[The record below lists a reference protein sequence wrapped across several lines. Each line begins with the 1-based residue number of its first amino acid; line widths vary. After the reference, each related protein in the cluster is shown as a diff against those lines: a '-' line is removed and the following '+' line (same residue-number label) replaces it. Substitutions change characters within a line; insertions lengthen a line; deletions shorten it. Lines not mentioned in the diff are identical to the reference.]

1 MDNNLRYGVNFD
13 LDEGAKRAY
22 ENAAKFLR
30 QLELMF
36 KARPLAIDLKV
47 NSDAV
52 SKGIL
57 DDEGKLKHKAGSIDA
72 LNARIKQ
79 LSDAWNAMAESERIA
94 NKATGELTAEA
105 SKNRDEWARLNAML
119 KTTHQTLAQ
128 LQQASDAKDKSDQKA
143 KVEGFRAVARAAQ
156 DFAKTLSEVAAA
168 ERKYQQE
175 TAKEIDKAYKQR
187 QKQINEK
194 ISQLHR
200 EAEAENQMRA
210 AQTKSV
216 SVGYADLQKRIEAVK
231 VLRSQYEAL
240 LPSLNAMAQK
250 RVSIK
255 MEIDKRFEG
264 EIQRIQSEI
273 NKLGRKMSSVGGAG
287 GNIQPY
293 LSAINQLRGEI
304 DKINQHKIELFN
316 NNAIQGQFSRLRS
329 EVSKVYTDMQ
339 TAERRLASDN
349 SLNVALDKQSQKI
362 VELHQQI
369 AKLDAEFARLN
380 SSGKAYNT
388 DGSFTTQANAL
399 LQQRIALTRQLETAS
414 ISAADAQ
421 RQREEQLSAAERKRL
436 NELRE
441 AQVAA
446 ERQAKAE
453 TDARQKRIAA
463 LNAENQANQKAYNDK
478 KRQGL
483 EIQRALKAEENS
495 ISAITAKLQIQ
506 QQRLQNA
513 KFGSSQF
520 NKIAEEVRRL
530 SAELDKAR
538 AKISSLTKSG
548 ESSTKL
554 ERAAKGWNGV
564 NGAMQKQETYLSRLI
579 KRLAVYYSVSSV
591 FNFISKIRE
600 VTAEFEL
607 QRISLGAIIQDQ
619 TRANALFAE
628 IKSFALQSP
637 VSVLDLTKYTKQ
649 LAAYKIGIDDLF
661 DTTKRLTDVS
671 VGLGVSMDRVVLA
684 YGQIRAASYL
694 RASEVRQLTEMG
706 VPIIEELAKKLSA
719 ANGELVKASDV
730 MDMISKRQIPFDMV
744 KEVFEDM
751 TNKGGIFYDMQIK
764 QGNTLYGLWA
774 KLGDAASMM
783 YDEIGRT
790 GWVNDL
796 MKGLIK
802 TITNL
807 MRNWESVAGSIRNVA
822 IAFGAFKLAAMSARA
837 SALLFTVAGKEQMIK
852 ATQRVT
858 ALRREAEAM
867 EKSGLMARLYQK
879 QQIGIAVAQLRATQ
893 ATNLFTKSLYK
904 LKAAFLSNP
913 LGWAVLAITALI
925 EIFSKAADAVD
936 KLQAK
941 FAEIETTYADKNT
954 FDRSN
959 FKKLADEAVN
969 SVNGSKKQKDAL
981 DELNRTYGNIVD
993 SQNLQ
998 IVKLRELNGEYASLT
1013 QMVEA
1018 YNEKQ
1023 KHSEKEA
1030 AIKEAYGQRLKTQSE
1045 ELLNQINDF
1054 EERGELT
1061 VRGVEAI
1068 REYITDLINAGKWNI
1083 DWSKIKDFKL
1093 DEEGNI
1099 SNIVLS
1105 DGDVKEAERYKEVL
1119 NGILTL
1125 MTQYGYQSKE
1135 YFWFAGGSGTKGAL
1149 TRFMEI
1155 IDAAGEYNATIKAQN
1170 ESLADN
1176 DTKYKNAVNSL
1187 NAYAAA
1193 IDRIQEAIANG
1204 DWSYPEM
1211 INANAKAGMLGTG
1224 DPTFDVS
1231 NVIYDPSKVEGEY
1244 AKYVEQINAQLQVM
1258 YNNLAAMAAREGI
1271 NLPKEY
1277 FTAAASWAESHKTEF
1292 SMINWD
1298 EVERIFAEGSPK
1310 LIAAG
1315 NSMKE
1320 LQETIASTDP
1330 AVRQI
1335 QQHLIVT
1342 AENTGIVGK
1351 AFGRLKQYLWD
1362 GNNNLK
1368 EHVKALDEAI
1378 AGYEAD
1384 IKRWSRAVQVGGW
1397 LAQQMYAQKIAD
1409 TEALVKALK
1418 EQAKFE
1424 RTYLPADDKK
1434 KKGSKS
1440 DTTLQEL
1447 REIYDKRI
1455 EIYKKYESLVKKEG
1469 KTAATKHIE
1478 QMYGGTLKRL
1488 NDMGKRFGLSFKMSD
1503 ILDIKELEKGSQ
1515 KIIKIIDTL
1524 KQKGAK
1530 KAALELQLKLD
1541 NLNLELLAKQ
1551 VKEQLKRIADR
1562 ISRSKEMQEFYDKI
1576 FDLTGS
1582 SARAEDIAKSIFG
1595 GTGSDL
1601 QALMADEIRQ
1611 IVGSV
1616 EAVKLPK
1623 GIINADNIVNFK
1635 SLREFADKNKAELGE
1650 MYDKLIK
1657 IADDG
1662 QKRLANTY
1670 QGYLKDLKVAETY
1683 ADKRV
1688 KLARETAAKIAE
1700 IEKLAAAGDIPK
1712 KEAEMLTSGYK
1723 RREQTEQAKLEWE
1736 AFKDMPYYVAMF
1748 EDLDHA
1754 STEMLKRMR
1763 SGLMQLKSQWG
1774 KSLNPTELKELQ
1786 KRLNEIS
1793 KQLAKSNPFKA
1804 LGDAIKQY
1812 RNMKKYG
1819 DTLGSKSRDEAEE
1832 KLKNAETLL
1841 GAAKVSLDF
1850 AMEKGTTA
1858 QQETA
1863 QRAYDAAKK
1872 SRDEAQEAVLSWKR
1886 LSDWLSLAS
1895 EAAGEFIKDMGMVAH
1910 GIADITGALGG
1921 SEEDVQFW
1929 NDIADGLDQVG
1940 GAVDDIIKS
1949 VASGNVL
1956 GIVKSAV
1963 SAIPKLIVGFS
1974 SIFNAGRIRR
1984 ANKEIKRQK
1993 NLLEQLQY
2001 TYDRLNNAADKLFG
2015 RDYISNYNTQ
2025 MANLKAQ
2032 QNAYLKQAEAEN
2044 SKGKKKD
2051 KDAYEGYLKSAQE
2064 TADKIRELQDDM
2076 VSRMMGSDRASA
2088 AKEFAQSWLEAKASF
2103 ANTSDAIKSK
2113 YKDMIKSMII
2123 EGAAA
2128 KLIDSILA
2136 PMWKQVQSLLENNP
2150 NDTMKAV
2157 DYLANN
2163 LDAFTNQANSAMET
2177 LWRALEARG
2186 YDLKELIGDT
2196 DSKSTGI
2203 AKSVASA
2210 TSEEINALTA
2220 AINTAFYY
2228 FSPIPLIAENVA
2240 AIRAQI
2246 VGATSA
2252 TQTITGGGTVDADT
2266 LVQQHLACLPN
2277 IEANTAMTVQKMQEA
2292 INALNRVISPK
2303 GTTSTHGVN
2312 VYLRN

>member
-1 MDNNLRYGVNFD
+1 MDNNLRYGINFD

-22 ENAAKFLR
+22 EDAAKFLR
-30 QLELMF
+30 QMELMF
-36 KARPLAIDLKV
+36 KGRPLAIKFDV
-47 NSDAV
+47 DSEAV
-52 SKGIL
+52 TKGFFK
-57 DDEGKLKHKAGSIDA
+57 DGELKHKIGSIDA
-72 LNARIKQ
+72 INARLKEIR
-79 LSDAWNAMAESERIA
+79 ARWNEMAESERIA
-94 NKATGELTAEA
+94 NRATGELTAEA
-105 SKNRDEWARLNAML
+105 DKLNREYAQLVATLRTYN
-119 KTTHQTLAQ
+119 QTLDQ
-128 LQQASDAKDKSDQKA
+128 RQQTADAKQRNEARELERQRKAYERQIEAERREQERQRKAAQKA
-143 KVEGFRAVARAAQ
+143 A
-156 DFAKTLSEVAAA
+156 
-168 ERKYQQE
+168 
-175 TAKEIDKAYKQR
+175 
-187 QKQINEK
+187 
-194 ISQLHR
+194 
-200 EAEAENQMRA
+200 EAEA
-210 AQTKSV
+210 
-216 SVGYADLQKRIEAVK
+216 
-231 VLRSQYEAL
+231 
-240 LPSLNAMAQK
+240 
-250 RVSIK
+250 
-255 MEIDKRFEG
+255 
-264 EIQRIQSEI
+264 
-273 NKLGRKMSSVGGAG
+273 
-287 GNIQPY
+287 
-293 LSAINQLRGEI
+293 
-304 DKINQHKIELFN
+304 
-316 NNAIQGQFSRLRS
+316 
-329 EVSKVYTDMQ
+329 
-339 TAERRLASDN
+339 
-349 SLNVALDKQSQKI
+349 
-362 VELHQQI
+362 
-369 AKLDAEFARLN
+369 
-380 SSGKAYNT
+380 
-388 DGSFTTQANAL
+388 
-399 LQQRIALTRQLETAS
+399 
-414 ISAADAQ
+414 
-421 RQREEQLSAAERKRL
+421 RE
-436 NELRE
+436 
-441 AQVAA
+441 
-446 ERQAKAE
+446 
-453 TDARQKRIAA
+453 
-463 LNAENQANQKAYNDK
+463 
-478 KRQGL
+478 
-483 EIQRALKAEENS
+483 
-495 ISAITAKLQIQ
+495 
-506 QQRLQNA
+506 
-513 KFGSSQF
+513 
-520 NKIAEEVRRL
+520 
-530 SAELDKAR
+530 
-538 AKISSLTKSG
+538 
-548 ESSTKL
+548 L
-554 ERAAKGWNGV
+554 ERAAKGWNNV
-564 NGAMQKQETYLSRLI
+564 NGAMRKQETYLSRLI
-579 KRLAVYYSVSSV
+579 KRMAVYYSVSSV

-628 IKSFALQSP
+628 IKTFALQSP

-684 YGQIRAASYL
+684 YGQIRATGYL
-694 RASEVRQLTEMG
+694 RASETRQLTEMG
-706 VPIIEELAKKLSA
+706 IPIVEELAKKLSA
-719 ANGELVKASDV
+719 ANGELVRASDV
-730 MDMISKRQIPFDMV
+730 MDMISKRQISFEMV

-751 TNKGGIFYDMQIK
+751 TSKGGMFYDMQIK

-774 KLGDAASMM
+774 KLGDAASVM
-783 YDEIGRT
+783 YDEMGRT

-796 MKGLIK
+796 MKWLIK

-807 MRNWESVAGSIRNVA
+807 MRNWEGVASSIRNVA
-822 IAFGAFKLAAMSARA
+822 IAFGLFKVAAMSARA
-837 SALLFTVAGKEQMIK
+837 SALLFTVAGKEQLIK
-852 ATQRVT
+852 ATQSVT
-858 ALRREAEAM
+858 ALQREAEAM
-867 EKSGLMARLYQK
+867 GSAGRMARLYQK
-879 QQIGIAVAQLRATQ
+879 QQMGIAVAQLRATQ

-904 LKAAFLSNP
+904 LKAVFLSNP

-936 KLQAK
+936 KLDGKLADIDK
-941 FAEIETTYADKNT
+941 TYNDKNVY
-954 FDRSN
+954 DVAN
-959 FKKLADEAVN
+959 FKKLADEAVH
-969 SVNGSKKQKDAL
+969 SADGSKKQKDAL
-981 DELNRTYGNIVD
+981 DELNRTYGDIVD

-998 IVKLRELNGEYASLT
+998 IEQLRAMNGEYASLVR
-1013 QMVEA
+1013 MIEA

-1030 AIKEAYGQRLKTQSE
+1030 AIKEAYGQRIKDAREAIATSIKEAIEKYGWGDEMTGLFTNILLDSAGKLDTAEVKKKIDEVIRPFFTAKFTNEHASDE
-1045 ELLNQINDF
+1045 ENARNIEPRITEALTKVT
-1054 EERGELT
+1054 EKYGELDAAM
-1061 VRGVEAI
+1061 RAQ
-1068 REYITDLINAGKWNI
+1068 NASLAKN
-1083 DWSKIKDFKL
+1083 
-1093 DEEGNI
+1093 DEEYNK
-1099 SNIVLS
+1099 SVN
-1105 DGDVKEAERYKEVL
+1105 KL
-1119 NGILTL
+1119 N
-1125 MTQYGYQSKE
+1125 E
-1135 YFWFAGGSGTKGAL
+1135 
-1149 TRFMEI
+1149 
-1155 IDAAGEYNATIKAQN
+1155 
-1170 ESLADN
+1170 
-1176 DTKYKNAVNSL
+1176 
-1187 NAYAAA
+1187 YAAA

-1204 DWSYPEM
+1204 DWSQPEM
-1211 INANAKAGMLGTG
+1211 IRANAKAGMLGTG
-1224 DPTFDVS
+1224 DSTFDVS
-1231 NVIYDPSKVEGEY
+1231 SVVYDPSKVEGEY

-1292 SMINWD
+1292 SLINWD
-1298 EVERIFAEGSPK
+1298 EVKRIFAEGSPM

-1378 AGYEAD
+1378 AGYEAN

-1478 QMYGGTLKRL
+1478 QMYEGTRKRL
-1488 NDMGKRFGLSFKMSD
+1488 NGLGERFGLSFKMSD
-1503 ILDIKELEKGSQ
+1503 ILDLNNLQKGSE

-1530 KAALELQLKLD
+1530 KAALELQLKWD
-1541 NLNLELLAKQ
+1541 NLNIELVAKQ
-1551 VKEQLKRIADR
+1551 VEEQLKRIADR
-1562 ISRSKEMQEFYDKI
+1562 VSRSKEMQEFYDKI

-1582 SARAEDIAKSIFG
+1582 ASRAEDIAKSIFG

-1611 IVGSV
+1611 IVGTV

-1623 GIINADNIVNFK
+1623 GIINADNLVDFK
-1635 SLREFADKNKAELGE
+1635 ALRKFAEANKEELGE

-1657 IADDG
+1657 IANDG

-1688 KLARETAAKIAE
+1688 KLARETAEKIAKIN
-1700 IEKLAAAGDIPK
+1700 KDAAMGRIS
-1712 KEAEMLTSGYK
+1712 EAEASTLTAGFQ

-1736 AFKDMPYYVAMF
+1736 AFKDMPYYVALF

-1841 GAAKVSLDF
+1841 GAARVSLDF

-1858 QQETA
+1858 QQESA
-1863 QRAYDAAKK
+1863 KRAYDAAEK

-1895 EAAGEFIKDMGMVAH
+1895 EAAGEFIKDMGALAH
-1910 GIADITGALGG
+1910 GIADVTGALGG

-1993 NLLEQLQY
+1993 TLLEQLQY
-2001 TYDRLNNAADKLFG
+2001 TYDRLNSAADKLFG

-2032 QNAYLKQAEAEN
+2032 QAAYLKQAQAEN

-2157 DYLANN
+2157 DYVAKN
-2163 LDAFTNQANSAMET
+2163 LDAFTNQANTAMET
-2177 LWRALEARG
+2177 LWRALESRG
-2186 YDLKELIGDT
+2186 YDLKELIGET
-2196 DSKSTGI
+2196 DSTSTGI

-2246 VGATSA
+2246 VGTTSA
-2252 TQTITGGGTVDADT
+2252 TQTITGGTVDADT

>member
-1 MDNNLRYGVNFD
+1 MDNNLRYGINFD
-13 LDEGAKRAY
+13 LDEGAKHAY
-22 ENAAKFLR
+22 EDAAKFLR

-36 KARPLAIDLKV
+36 KGRPLAIKFDV
-47 NSDAV
+47 DSEAV
-52 SKGIL
+52 TKGFFR
-57 DDEGKLKHKAGSIDA
+57 DGELKHKVGSIDA
-72 LNARIKQ
+72 INARLKE
-79 LSDAWNAMAESERIA
+79 LRARWNEMAESERIA
-94 NKATGELTAEA
+94 NRATGELTAEA
-105 SKNRDEWARLNAML
+105 NKLNREYAQLVAVSR
-119 KTTHQTLAQ
+119 TYGQTLDQ
-128 LQQASDAKDKSDQKA
+128 RQQTADTKQRNEARELERQRKAAQKA
-143 KVEGFRAVARAAQ
+143 A
-156 DFAKTLSEVAAA
+156 
-168 ERKYQQE
+168 
-175 TAKEIDKAYKQR
+175 
-187 QKQINEK
+187 
-194 ISQLHR
+194 
-200 EAEAENQMRA
+200 EAEAR
-210 AQTKSV
+210 
-216 SVGYADLQKRIEAVK
+216 D
-231 VLRSQYEAL
+231 
-240 LPSLNAMAQK
+240 
-250 RVSIK
+250 
-255 MEIDKRFEG
+255 
-264 EIQRIQSEI
+264 
-273 NKLGRKMSSVGGAG
+273 
-287 GNIQPY
+287 
-293 LSAINQLRGEI
+293 
-304 DKINQHKIELFN
+304 
-316 NNAIQGQFSRLRS
+316 
-329 EVSKVYTDMQ
+329 
-339 TAERRLASDN
+339 
-349 SLNVALDKQSQKI
+349 
-362 VELHQQI
+362 
-369 AKLDAEFARLN
+369 
-380 SSGKAYNT
+380 
-388 DGSFTTQANAL
+388 
-399 LQQRIALTRQLETAS
+399 
-414 ISAADAQ
+414 
-421 RQREEQLSAAERKRL
+421 
-436 NELRE
+436 
-441 AQVAA
+441 
-446 ERQAKAE
+446 
-453 TDARQKRIAA
+453 
-463 LNAENQANQKAYNDK
+463 
-478 KRQGL
+478 
-483 EIQRALKAEENS
+483 
-495 ISAITAKLQIQ
+495 
-506 QQRLQNA
+506 
-513 KFGSSQF
+513 
-520 NKIAEEVRRL
+520 
-530 SAELDKAR
+530 
-538 AKISSLTKSG
+538 
-548 ESSTKL
+548 L

-564 NGAMQKQETYLSRLI
+564 NGAMQKQEAYLSRLI

-591 FNFISKIRE
+591 VNFISKIRE
-600 VTAEFEL
+600 ATAEFEL

-628 IKSFALQSP
+628 IKSFALKSP

-671 VGLGVSMDRVVLA
+671 VGLGVSMDRIVLL
-684 YGQIRAASYL
+684 YGQVRATGYL
-694 RASEVRQLTEMG
+694 RASEVRQATEAG
-706 VPIIEELAKKLSA
+706 IPLVEELAKKLSA

-730 MDMISKRQIPFDMV
+730 MDMISKRQISFDMV

-802 TITNL
+802 TVTDL
-807 MRNWESVAGSIRNVA
+807 MRNWESVAGTIRNVA
-822 IAFGAFKLAAMSARA
+822 IAFGVFKLAAMSARA
-837 SALLFTVAGKEQMIK
+837 SALVFTAAGKEQLIK

-858 ALRREAEAM
+858 ALRREAESMGKA
-867 EKSGLMARLYQK
+867 GLMARDYSKRQL
-879 QQIGIAVAQLRATQ
+879 GIATAQLRAAQ
-893 ATNLFTKSLYK
+893 ATNIFAKSLYK

-913 LGWAVLAITALI
+913 LGWTVLAITALI

-969 SVNGSKKQKDAL
+969 AVNGSKKQKGAL
-981 DELNRTYGNIVD
+981 DELNRTYGDIVD

-998 IVKLRELNGEYASLT
+998 IEKLRELNGEYASLT

-1030 AIKEAYGQRLKTQSE
+1030 AIKEAFGQRLKTQSE

-1068 REYITDLINAGKWNI
+1068 REYITDLINAGKWDI
-1083 DWSKIKDFKL
+1083 DLSKIKDIKV
-1093 DEEGNI
+1093 DEKGNI

-1119 NGILTL
+1119 DGILTL
-1125 MTQYGYQSKE
+1125 MTQYGYRSKE
-1135 YFWFAGGSGTKGAL
+1135 NFWFAGGSGFKGAL

-1155 IDAAGEYNATIKAQN
+1155 IDAAREYNATIKAQN
-1170 ESLADN
+1170 ESLAEN
-1176 DTKYKNAVNSL
+1176 DTKYKNAVDSL

-1211 INANAKAGMLGTG
+1211 ISANAKAGLLGADNTV
-1224 DPTFDVS
+1224 FSVS

-1277 FTAAASWAESHKTEF
+1277 FTAAASWADTHKTEF
-1292 SMINWD
+1292 SLINW
-1298 EVERIFAEGSPK
+1298 EEAERVFAEGSPK

-1315 NSMKE
+1315 NSMKK

-1351 AFGRLKQYLWD
+1351 AFGGLKQYLWD

-1368 EHVKALDEAI
+1368 EHIKALDEAI

-1424 RTYLPADDKK
+1424 RTYLPDDTK
-1434 KKGSKS
+1434 KKGHKS

-1455 EIYKKYESLVKKEG
+1455 EIYKKYEALAKKEG

-1478 QMYGGTLKRL
+1478 QMYEGTRKRL
-1488 NDMGKRFGLSFKMSD
+1488 NDLGERFGLSFKMSD
-1503 ILDIKELEKGSQ
+1503 IPDIEELEKGSR
-1515 KIIKIIDTL
+1515 KIIKLIDAL

-1530 KAALELQLKLD
+1530 KAALELQLKWD

-1551 VKEQLKRIADR
+1551 VEEQLKEVADR

-1582 SARAEDIAKSIFG
+1582 RARAEDIAKSIFG

-1611 IVGSV
+1611 IVGSI
-1616 EAVKLPK
+1616 EAVKLPE
-1623 GIINADNIVNFK
+1623 GIINADNLVNFK
-1635 SLREFADKNKAELGE
+1635 ELRAFAEKNKKELGE

-1657 IADDG
+1657 IANDG

-1670 QGYLKDLKVAETY
+1670 QGYLKDLKTAETY

-1688 KLARETAAKIAE
+1688 KLARETAAKIAK
-1700 IEKLAAAGDIPK
+1700 INQDAAMGLISKAEASTLTAG
-1712 KEAEMLTSGYK
+1712 YR

-1736 AFKDMPYYVAMF
+1736 AFKDMPYYVALF

-1832 KLKNAETLL
+1832 KLKNAETLS

-1858 QQETA
+1858 QQESA
-1863 QRAYDAAKK
+1863 KRAYDAAKK
-1872 SRDEAQEAVLSWKR
+1872 SRDEAQEAVLSWMR

-1895 EAAGEFIKDMGMVAH
+1895 NAASEFIKDMGEVAH
-1910 GIADITGALGG
+1910 GIADVTGASGG

-1974 SIFNAGRIRR
+1974 SIFNAGKIRR
-1984 ANKEIKRQK
+1984 ANKEINRQK
-1993 NLLEQLQY
+1993 SLLEQLQY
-2001 TYDRLNNAADKLFG
+2001 AYDRLNNAADKLFG
-2015 RDYISNYNTQ
+2015 RDYISNYNSQ

-2032 QNAYLKQAEAEN
+2032 QAAYLKQAEAEA

-2051 KDAYEGYLKSAQE
+2051 KEAYAGYLNSARE

-2076 VSRMMGSDRASA
+2076 TSRMLGTDRSSA
-2088 AKEFAQSWLEAKASF
+2088 AKEFAQSWLEAKSTFAS
-2103 ANTSDAIKSK
+2103 TSDAIKSK
-2113 YKDMIKSMII
+2113 YKEMIKSMVI

-2128 KLIDSILA
+2128 KLTDSILA
-2136 PMWKQVQSLLENNP
+2136 PMWEQVQSLLESNP

-2196 DSKSTGI
+2196 DNKSTGI

-2240 AIRAQI
+2240 AIRAQ
-2246 VGATSA
+2246 VAGTTNAA
-2252 TQTITGGGTVDADT
+2252 QTISSGGTADADS

>member
-1 MDNNLRYGVNFD
+1 MDNNLRFGINFD
-13 LDEGAKRAY
+13 LDEGAKRA
-22 ENAAKFLR
+22 EADAKKFLDR
-30 QLELMF
+30 MKLMID
-36 KARPLAIDLKV
+36 ARPLAITI
-47 NSDAV
+47 DA
-52 SKGIL
+52 KGSAAMT
-57 DDEGKLKHKAGSIDA
+57 GGMKAAAGSIDA
-72 LNARIKQ
+72 INQRIRQ
-79 LSDAWNAMAESERIA
+79 LEKEWNSLSEVERIQ
-94 NKATGELTAEA
+94 NKSTGELTDRAKALKE
-105 SKNRDEWARLNAML
+105 EYARLQAIL
-119 KTTHQTLAQ
+119 RTYAQTLRQ
-128 LQQASDAKDKSDQKA
+128 VQQTADSKQKN
-143 KVEGFRAVARAAQ
+143 E
-156 DFAKTLSEVAAA
+156 
-168 ERKYQQE
+168 
-175 TAKEIDKAYKQR
+175 AKE
-187 QKQINEK
+187 
-194 ISQLHR
+194 
-200 EAEAENQMRA
+200 
-210 AQTKSV
+210 
-216 SVGYADLQKRIEAVK
+216 
-231 VLRSQYEAL
+231 
-240 LPSLNAMAQK
+240 
-250 RVSIK
+250 
-255 MEIDKRFEG
+255 
-264 EIQRIQSEI
+264 
-273 NKLGRKMSSVGGAG
+273 
-287 GNIQPY
+287 
-293 LSAINQLRGEI
+293 
-304 DKINQHKIELFN
+304 
-316 NNAIQGQFSRLRS
+316 
-329 EVSKVYTDMQ
+329 
-339 TAERRLASDN
+339 
-349 SLNVALDKQSQKI
+349 
-362 VELHQQI
+362 
-369 AKLDAEFARLN
+369 
-380 SSGKAYNT
+380 
-388 DGSFTTQANAL
+388 
-399 LQQRIALTRQLETAS
+399 
-414 ISAADAQ
+414 
-421 RQREEQLSAAERKRL
+421 
-436 NELRE
+436 
-441 AQVAA
+441 
-446 ERQAKAE
+446 
-453 TDARQKRIAA
+453 
-463 LNAENQANQKAYNDK
+463 
-478 KRQGL
+478 
-483 EIQRALKAEENS
+483 
-495 ISAITAKLQIQ
+495 
-506 QQRLQNA
+506 
-513 KFGSSQF
+513 
-520 NKIAEEVRRL
+520 
-530 SAELDKAR
+530 
-538 AKISSLTKSG
+538 
-548 ESSTKL
+548 L
-554 ERAAKGWNGV
+554 ERAAKGWQNV
-564 NGAMQKQETYLSRLI
+564 NGAMRKQETYLSRLI

-628 IKSFALQSP
+628 IKTFALQSP

-730 MDMISKRQIPFDMV
+730 MDMISKRQISFDMV

-751 TNKGGIFYDMQIK
+751 TNKGGMFYDMQIK

-822 IAFGAFKLAAMSARA
+822 MAFGVFKLAAMSARA
-837 SALLFTVAGKEQMIK
+837 SALLFTVAGKEQLMN

-858 ALRREAEAM
+858 ALQREAESM
-867 EKSGLMARLYQK
+867 EKAGRMARLYNK
-879 QQIGIAVAQLRATQ
+879 QQMGIAVAQLRATQ

-959 FKKLADEAVN
+959 FKKLADEAVHA
-969 SVNGSKKQKDAL
+969 VDGSKKQKDAL
-981 DELNRTYGNIVD
+981 DDLNRTYGNIVD

-998 IVKLRELNGEYASLT
+998 IEKLRELNGEYASLT

-1068 REYITDLINAGKWNI
+1068 REYITDLINAGKWDI
-1083 DWSKIKDFKL
+1083 DWSKIKDFKF
-1093 DEEGNI
+1093 DKEGNI

-1119 NGILTL
+1119 NDILTL

-1135 YFWFAGGSGTKGAL
+1135 YFWLAGGSGTKGAL

-1155 IDAAGEYNATIKAQN
+1155 IDAAGEYNTTIKAQN

-1176 DTKYKNAVNSL
+1176 DTKYKNAIDSL

-1204 DWSYPEM
+1204 DWSYSEM

-1224 DPTFDVS
+1224 DSTFDVS

-1277 FTAAASWAESHKTEF
+1277 FTAAASWADAHKTEF
-1292 SMINWD
+1292 SLINWE
-1298 EVERIFAEGSPK
+1298 EVERAFAEGSPK

-1315 NSMKE
+1315 NSMKK

-1409 TEALVKALK
+1409 TQELVKALK

-1503 ILDIKELEKGSQ
+1503 ILDIKELKKGSQ

-1530 KAALELQLKLD
+1530 KAALELQLKWD

-1551 VKEQLKRIADR
+1551 VEEQLKEVADR
-1562 ISRSKEMQEFYDKI
+1562 VSRSKEMQEFYDKI
-1576 FDLTGS
+1576 FDMTGS

-1611 IVGSV
+1611 IVGSI
-1616 EAVKLPK
+1616 EAVKLPE
-1623 GIINADNIVNFK
+1623 GIINVDNIVNFK
-1635 SLREFADKNKAELGE
+1635 ALREFADKNKAELGE

-1670 QGYLKDLKVAETY
+1670 QGYLKDLKVAETF
-1683 ADKRV
+1683 AEKRV
-1688 KLARETAAKIAE
+1688 NLARDTANKIAE
-1700 IEKLAAAGDIPK
+1700 IDKKVKAGNMSDSEASRL
-1712 KEAEMLTSGYK
+1712 KEGYK
-1723 RREQTEQAKLEWE
+1723 RREQRETAQIEWE
-1736 AFKDMPYYVAMF
+1736 AFKSMPYYVAMF
-1748 EDLDHA
+1748 DDLDNA
-1754 STEMLKRMR
+1754 SSDMLKRMR

-1786 KRLNEIS
+1786 SRLKELD
-1793 KQLAKSNPFKA
+1793 KQLAKKNSFKA
-1804 LGDAIKQY
+1804 LADAIKQY
-1812 RNMKKYG
+1812 RDMRKNG
-1819 DTLGSKSRDEAEE
+1819 DALGSKNKKEADEKVVIAE
-1832 KLKNAETLL
+1832 KAQAE
-1841 GAAKVSLDF
+1841 
-1850 AMEKGTTA
+1850 
-1858 QQETA
+1858 
-1863 QRAYDAAKK
+1863 AYKRLESAKK
-1872 SRDEAQEAVLSWKR
+1872 SGSEAAIKSATEQAEAADEGVEKAQNAALSWKKVGD
-1886 LSDWLSLAS
+1886 LLKMAGEQAS
-1895 EAAGEFIKDMGMVAH
+1895 EFIKDMGEVAH
-1910 GIADITGALGG
+1910 GIADVTGALGG

-1993 NLLEQLQY
+1993 TLLEQLQY

-2032 QNAYLKQAEAEN
+2032 QAAYLKQAQAEN

-2051 KDAYEGYLKSAQE
+2051 KDAYEGFLKSAQE

-2136 PMWKQVQSLLENNP
+2136 PMWKQAQSLLENNP

-2157 DYLANN
+2157 DYVAKN
-2163 LDAFTNQANSAMET
+2163 LDAFSNQANTAMET
-2177 LWRALEARG
+2177 LWKALESRG
-2186 YDLKELIGDT
+2186 YDLKTLIGET
-2196 DSKSTGI
+2196 DSTSTGI

-2246 VGATSA
+2246 VGTTSA

-2292 INALNRVISPK
+2292 VNALNRVISPK

>member
-1 MDNNLRYGVNFD
+1 MDNNLRYGINFE
-13 LDEGAKRAY
+13 LDEGAKHAY
-22 ENAAKFLR
+22 EDAAKFLR

-36 KARPLAIDLKV
+36 KGRPLAIKFDID
-47 NSDAV
+47 SDAV
-52 SKGIL
+52 TKGFFK
-57 DDEGKLKHKAGSIDA
+57 DGELKHKMGSIDA
-72 LNARIKQ
+72 INARLKEIR
-79 LSDAWNAMAESERIA
+79 ARWNEMAESERIA
-94 NKATGELTAEA
+94 NRATGELTAEA
-105 SKNRDEWARLNAML
+105 NKLNREYAQL
-119 KTTHQTLAQ
+119 TTSLRTYNQTLDQ
-128 LQQASDAKDKSDQKA
+128 RQQAADTKQRNEARELERQRKAAQKA
-143 KVEGFRAVARAAQ
+143 
-156 DFAKTLSEVAAA
+156 
-168 ERKYQQE
+168 
-175 TAKEIDKAYKQR
+175 
-187 QKQINEK
+187 
-194 ISQLHR
+194 
-200 EAEAENQMRA
+200 AEAQ
-210 AQTKSV
+210 
-216 SVGYADLQKRIEAVK
+216 
-231 VLRSQYEAL
+231 
-240 LPSLNAMAQK
+240 
-250 RVSIK
+250 
-255 MEIDKRFEG
+255 
-264 EIQRIQSEI
+264 
-273 NKLGRKMSSVGGAG
+273 
-287 GNIQPY
+287 
-293 LSAINQLRGEI
+293 
-304 DKINQHKIELFN
+304 
-316 NNAIQGQFSRLRS
+316 
-329 EVSKVYTDMQ
+329 
-339 TAERRLASDN
+339 
-349 SLNVALDKQSQKI
+349 
-362 VELHQQI
+362 
-369 AKLDAEFARLN
+369 AR
-380 SSGKAYNT
+380 
-388 DGSFTTQANAL
+388 
-399 LQQRIALTRQLETAS
+399 E
-414 ISAADAQ
+414 
-421 RQREEQLSAAERKRL
+421 
-436 NELRE
+436 
-441 AQVAA
+441 
-446 ERQAKAE
+446 
-453 TDARQKRIAA
+453 
-463 LNAENQANQKAYNDK
+463 
-478 KRQGL
+478 
-483 EIQRALKAEENS
+483 
-495 ISAITAKLQIQ
+495 
-506 QQRLQNA
+506 
-513 KFGSSQF
+513 
-520 NKIAEEVRRL
+520 
-530 SAELDKAR
+530 
-538 AKISSLTKSG
+538 
-548 ESSTKL
+548 L

-564 NGAMQKQETYLSRLI
+564 NGAMHKQETYLSRLI
-579 KRLAVYYSVSSV
+579 KRMAVYYSVSSV

-671 VGLGVSMDRVVLA
+671 VGLGVSMDRIVLL
-684 YGQIRAASYL
+684 YGQVRATGYL
-694 RASEVRQLTEMG
+694 RASEVRQATEAG
-706 VPIIEELAKKLSA
+706 IPLVEELAKKLSA

-802 TITNL
+802 TVTNL

-822 IAFGAFKLAAMSARA
+822 IAFGIFKLAAMSARA
-837 SALLFTVAGKEQMIK
+837 SALLFTVAGKEQLIK
-852 ATQRVT
+852 TTQRVT
-858 ALRREAEAM
+858 ALQREAEAM
-867 EKSGLMARLYQK
+867 EKSGRMARLYQK

-959 FKKLADEAVN
+959 FKRLADEAVT
-969 SVNGSKKQKDAL
+969 SVDGSKKQKDAL

-998 IVKLRELNGEYASLT
+998 IEKLRELNGEYASLT

-1083 DWSKIKDFKL
+1083 DWSKIKDFKF
-1093 DEEGNI
+1093 DKEGNI

-1105 DGDVKEAERYKEVL
+1105 DGDVKEAERYKKVL
-1119 NGILTL
+1119 NDILTL
-1125 MTQYGYQSKE
+1125 MTQYGYKSKE
-1135 YFWFAGGSGTKGAL
+1135 YFWLAGGSETKGAL

-1176 DTKYKNAVNSL
+1176 DTKYKNAIDSL

-1224 DPTFDVS
+1224 DSTFDVS

-1292 SMINWD
+1292 SLINWE
-1298 EVERIFAEGSPK
+1298 EVERAFAEGSPK

-1409 TEALVKALK
+1409 TQELVKVLK
-1418 EQAKFE
+1418 DQAKFE

-1455 EIYKKYESLVKKEG
+1455 EIYKKYEALVKKEG

-1478 QMYGGTLKRL
+1478 QLYGGTLKRL
-1488 NDMGKRFGLSFKMSD
+1488 NDLGKRFGLSFKMSD

-1541 NLNLELLAKQ
+1541 NLKLELLAKQ
-1551 VKEQLKRIADR
+1551 VEEQLKEVADR
-1562 ISRSKEMQEFYDKI
+1562 VSRSKEMQEFYDKI
-1576 FDLTGS
+1576 FDMTGS
-1582 SARAEDIAKSIFG
+1582 RARAEDIAKSIFG

-1611 IVGSV
+1611 IVGKV
-1616 EAVKLPK
+1616 EAVKLPE
-1623 GIINADNIVNFK
+1623 GIINADDMVDFK
-1635 SLREFADKNKAELGE
+1635 ALRKFAEANKKELGE

-1688 KLARETAAKIAE
+1688 KLARETAEKIAD
-1700 IEKLAAAGDIPK
+1700 INRKAAMGEMSET
-1712 KEAEMLTSGYK
+1712 EAATLTAGYK
-1723 RREQTEQAKLEWE
+1723 RREQEERAKLEWD
-1736 AFKDMPYYVAMF
+1736 AFKQMPYYVATF
-1748 EDLDHA
+1748 DDLDNA
-1754 STEMLKRMR
+1754 SSEMIRNMLA
-1763 SGLMQLKSQWG
+1763 GLQRLKSQWG
-1774 KSLNPTELKELQ
+1774 SSLNPTELKELQ
-1786 KRLNEIS
+1786 GRIKALSQQLS
-1793 KQLAKSNPFKA
+1793 KNNPFKVLA
-1804 LGDAIKQY
+1804 ESI
-1812 RNMKKYG
+1812 KKYRDMRKRG
-1819 DTLGSKSRDEAEE
+1819 DSLGSKSRREADE
-1832 KLKNAETLL
+1832 
-1841 GAAKVSLDF
+1841 KVKD
-1850 AMEKGTTA
+1850 AEKGL
-1858 QQETA
+1858 
-1863 QRAYDAAKK
+1863 
-1872 SRDEAQEAVLSWKR
+1872 AVANKALDLVQKLGIES
-1886 LSDWLSLAS
+1886 ATN
-1895 EAAGEFIKDMGMVAH
+1895 AAGKAVDKAKENVETTQKAALEWKSVKDWIKNSGDAVTQFTDDLGKAAR
-1910 GIADITGALGG
+1910 GIADMTSALGG
-1921 SEEDVQFW
+1921 SEEDVQYW
-1929 NDIADGLDQVG
+1929 NDMADGIEQVSS
-1940 GAVDDIIKS
+1940 AVGDIVS
-1949 VASGNVL
+1949 AATSGNVA
-1956 GIVKSAV
+1956 GIIEGAL

-2001 TYDRLNNAADKLFG
+2001 AYDRLNNAADKLFG
-2015 RDYISNYNTQ
+2015 RDYISNYNSQ

-2032 QNAYLKQAEAEN
+2032 QAAYLKQAEAEA

-2051 KDAYEGYLKSAQE
+2051 KETYEGFLNSARE

-2076 VSRMMGSDRASA
+2076 TSRMLGTDRSSA
-2088 AKEFAQSWLEAKASF
+2088 AKEFAQSWLEAKSTFAS
-2103 ANTSDAIKSK
+2103 TSDAIKSK
-2113 YKDMIKSMII
+2113 YKEMIKSMVI

-2163 LDAFTNQANSAMET
+2163 LDAFTNQANNAMET
-2177 LWRALEARG
+2177 LWRALETRG

>member
-1 MDNNLRYGVNFD
+1 MDNNLKFGINFD
-13 LDEGAKRAY
+13 LDEGAKRA
-22 ENAAKFLR
+22 EADAKKFLDR
-30 QLELMF
+30 MKLMID
-36 KARPLAIDLKV
+36 ARPLAITI
-47 NSDAV
+47 DA
-52 SKGIL
+52 KGSAAMT
-57 DDEGKLKHKAGSIDA
+57 GGMKAAAGSIDA
-72 LNARIKQ
+72 INQRIRQ
-79 LSDAWNAMAESERIA
+79 LEKEWNGLSEAERIQ
-94 NKATGELTAEA
+94 NKSTGELTDRAKALKE
-105 SKNRDEWARLNAML
+105 EYARLQAIL
-119 KTTHQTLAQ
+119 RTYAQTLRQ
-128 LQQASDAKDKSDQKA
+128 VQQAADTKQKN
-143 KVEGFRAVARAAQ
+143 E
-156 DFAKTLSEVAAA
+156 
-168 ERKYQQE
+168 
-175 TAKEIDKAYKQR
+175 AKE
-187 QKQINEK
+187 
-194 ISQLHR
+194 
-200 EAEAENQMRA
+200 
-210 AQTKSV
+210 
-216 SVGYADLQKRIEAVK
+216 
-231 VLRSQYEAL
+231 
-240 LPSLNAMAQK
+240 
-250 RVSIK
+250 
-255 MEIDKRFEG
+255 
-264 EIQRIQSEI
+264 
-273 NKLGRKMSSVGGAG
+273 
-287 GNIQPY
+287 
-293 LSAINQLRGEI
+293 
-304 DKINQHKIELFN
+304 
-316 NNAIQGQFSRLRS
+316 
-329 EVSKVYTDMQ
+329 
-339 TAERRLASDN
+339 
-349 SLNVALDKQSQKI
+349 
-362 VELHQQI
+362 
-369 AKLDAEFARLN
+369 
-380 SSGKAYNT
+380 
-388 DGSFTTQANAL
+388 
-399 LQQRIALTRQLETAS
+399 
-414 ISAADAQ
+414 
-421 RQREEQLSAAERKRL
+421 
-436 NELRE
+436 
-441 AQVAA
+441 
-446 ERQAKAE
+446 
-453 TDARQKRIAA
+453 
-463 LNAENQANQKAYNDK
+463 
-478 KRQGL
+478 
-483 EIQRALKAEENS
+483 
-495 ISAITAKLQIQ
+495 
-506 QQRLQNA
+506 
-513 KFGSSQF
+513 
-520 NKIAEEVRRL
+520 
-530 SAELDKAR
+530 
-538 AKISSLTKSG
+538 
-548 ESSTKL
+548 L

-564 NGAMQKQETYLSRLI
+564 NGAMRKQETYLSRLI

-730 MDMISKRQIPFDMV
+730 MDMISKRQISFDMV

-802 TITNL
+802 TVTNL

-822 IAFGAFKLAAMSARA
+822 IAFGIFKLAAMSARA
-837 SALLFTVAGKEQMIK
+837 SALLFTVAGKEQLIR

-858 ALRREAEAM
+858 ALQREAEAM
-867 EKSGLMARLYQK
+867 GSAGRMARLYQR
-879 QQIGIAVAQLRATQ
+879 QQIWIAVAQLRATQ
-893 ATNLFTKSLYK
+893 ATNLFAKSLYK
-904 LKAAFLSNP
+904 LKAVFLSNP
-913 LGWAVLAITALI
+913 LGWVVLAITALI

-969 SVNGSKKQKDAL
+969 SVDGSKKQKDAL

-998 IVKLRELNGEYASLT
+998 IEKLRELNGEYASLT

-1083 DWSKIKDFKL
+1083 DWSKIKDFKF
-1093 DEEGNI
+1093 DKEGNI

-1119 NGILTL
+1119 NNILTL
-1125 MTQYGYQSKE
+1125 MTQYGYKSKE
-1135 YFWFAGGSGTKGAL
+1135 YFWLAGGSGTKGAL

-1176 DTKYKNAVNSL
+1176 DTKYKKAVDSL

-1211 INANAKAGMLGTG
+1211 INANAEAGLLGADNTV
-1224 DPTFDVS
+1224 FSVS

-1277 FTAAASWAESHKTEF
+1277 FTAAGAWADAHKTEF
-1292 SMINWD
+1292 SLINWE
-1298 EVERIFAEGSPK
+1298 EVERAFAEGSPK

-1315 NSMKE
+1315 NSMKK

-1368 EHVKALDEAI
+1368 EHVKALNEAI

-1409 TEALVKALK
+1409 TQELVKALK

-1455 EIYKKYESLVKKEG
+1455 EIYKKYEALVKKEG

-1478 QMYGGTLKRL
+1478 QMYEGTLKRL
-1488 NDMGKRFGLSFKMSD
+1488 NDLGKRFGLSFKMSD
-1503 ILDIKELEKGSQ
+1503 ILDIKELEKDSQ
-1515 KIIKIIDTL
+1515 KIIKIIENL
-1524 KQKGAK
+1524 KKKGSK

-1541 NLNLELLAKQ
+1541 NLKLELLAMQIEK
-1551 VKEQLKRIADR
+1551 QLKEVADR

-1582 SARAEDIAKSIFG
+1582 KARAEDIAKSIFG

-1611 IVGSV
+1611 IVGTV
-1616 EAVKLPK
+1616 EAVKLPE
-1623 GIINADNIVNFK
+1623 GIINADNLVNFK
-1635 SLREFADKNKAELGE
+1635 ELRKFAEANKKELGE

-1670 QGYLKDLKVAETY
+1670 QGYLKDLKVAETF
-1683 ADKRV
+1683 AEKRV
-1688 KLARETAAKIAE
+1688 NLARDTANKIAE
-1700 IEKLAAAGDIPK
+1700 IDKLTKAGNMSK
-1712 KEAEMLTSGYK
+1712 SEASRLKEGYK
-1723 RREQTEQAKLEWE
+1723 RREQRETAQLEWE

-1748 EDLDHA
+1748 DDLDNA
-1754 STEMLKRMR
+1754 STDMLKRMR
-1763 SGLMQLKSQWG
+1763 GSLIELKSLWG
-1774 KSLNPTELKELQ
+1774 SSLNPTELKELQ
-1786 KRLNEIS
+1786 SRLKELD
-1793 KQLAKSNPFKA
+1793 KQLAKKNPFKA
-1804 LGDAIKQY
+1804 LADAIKQY
-1812 RNMKKYG
+1812 RDIRKNG
-1819 DTLGSKSRDEAEE
+1819 DALGSKNKKEADEKVTIAE
-1832 KLKNAETLL
+1832 KAQAE
-1841 GAAKVSLDF
+1841 
-1850 AMEKGTTA
+1850 
-1858 QQETA
+1858 
-1863 QRAYDAAKK
+1863 AYKRLESAKK
-1872 SRDEAQEAVLSWKR
+1872 SGSEDAIESARKQAEAADEGVKKAQNAALSWKKVGD
-1886 LSDWLSLAS
+1886 LLKMAGEL
-1895 EAAGEFIKDMGMVAH
+1895 AGEFIKDMGEVAH

-2001 TYDRLNNAADKLFG
+2001 AYDRLNNAADKLFG
-2015 RDYISNYNTQ
+2015 RDYISNYNSQ

-2032 QNAYLKQAEAEN
+2032 QAAYLKQAEAEA

-2051 KDAYEGYLKSAQE
+2051 KDTYEGFLNSARE

-2076 VSRMMGSDRASA
+2076 TSRMLGTDRSSA
-2088 AKEFAQSWLEAKASF
+2088 AKEFAQSWLEAKSTFAS
-2103 ANTSDAIKSK
+2103 TTDAIKSK
-2113 YKDMIKSMII
+2113 YKEMIKSMVI

>member
-1 MDNNLRYGVNFD
+1 MENNLKFGINFD
-13 LDEGAKRAY
+13 LDEGAKRA
-22 ENAAKFLR
+22 EADAKKFLDR
-30 QLELMF
+30 MKLMID
-36 KARPLAIDLKV
+36 ARPLAITI
-47 NSDAV
+47 DA
-52 SKGIL
+52 KGSAAMT
-57 DDEGKLKHKAGSIDA
+57 GGMKAAAGSIDA
-72 LNARIKQ
+72 IN
-79 LSDAWNAMAESERIA
+79 ERIRQLEKEWNGLGEA
-94 NKATGELTAEA
+94 ERIQNKSTGELTDRAKALKE
-105 SKNRDEWARLNAML
+105 EYARLQAIL
-119 KTTHQTLAQ
+119 RTYAQTLRQ
-128 LQQASDAKDKSDQKA
+128 VQQAADTKQKNEEKD
-143 KVEGFRAVARAAQ
+143 
-156 DFAKTLSEVAAA
+156 
-168 ERKYQQE
+168 
-175 TAKEIDKAYKQR
+175 
-187 QKQINEK
+187 
-194 ISQLHR
+194 
-200 EAEAENQMRA
+200 
-210 AQTKSV
+210 
-216 SVGYADLQKRIEAVK
+216 
-231 VLRSQYEAL
+231 
-240 LPSLNAMAQK
+240 
-250 RVSIK
+250 
-255 MEIDKRFEG
+255 
-264 EIQRIQSEI
+264 
-273 NKLGRKMSSVGGAG
+273 
-287 GNIQPY
+287 
-293 LSAINQLRGEI
+293 
-304 DKINQHKIELFN
+304 
-316 NNAIQGQFSRLRS
+316 
-329 EVSKVYTDMQ
+329 
-339 TAERRLASDN
+339 
-349 SLNVALDKQSQKI
+349 
-362 VELHQQI
+362 
-369 AKLDAEFARLN
+369 
-380 SSGKAYNT
+380 
-388 DGSFTTQANAL
+388 
-399 LQQRIALTRQLETAS
+399 
-414 ISAADAQ
+414 
-421 RQREEQLSAAERKRL
+421 
-436 NELRE
+436 
-441 AQVAA
+441 
-446 ERQAKAE
+446 
-453 TDARQKRIAA
+453 
-463 LNAENQANQKAYNDK
+463 
-478 KRQGL
+478 
-483 EIQRALKAEENS
+483 
-495 ISAITAKLQIQ
+495 
-506 QQRLQNA
+506 
-513 KFGSSQF
+513 
-520 NKIAEEVRRL
+520 
-530 SAELDKAR
+530 
-538 AKISSLTKSG
+538 
-548 ESSTKL
+548 L

-628 IKSFALQSP
+628 IKSFALKSP

-671 VGLGVSMDRVVLA
+671 VGLGVSMDRIVLL
-684 YGQIRAASYL
+684 YGQVRATGYL
-694 RASEVRQLTEMG
+694 RASEVRQATEAG
-706 VPIIEELAKKLSA
+706 IPLVEELAKKLSA

-730 MDMISKRQIPFDMV
+730 MDMISKRQISFDMV

-802 TITNL
+802 TVTDL
-807 MRNWESVAGSIRNVA
+807 MRNWESVAGAIRNVA
-822 IAFGAFKLAAMSARA
+822 IAFGVFKLAAMSARA
-837 SALLFTVAGKEQMIK
+837 SALVFTVAGKEQLIK

-858 ALRREAEAM
+858 ALQREAESM
-867 EKSGLMARLYQK
+867 EKAGLMARYYNK
-879 QQIGIAVAQLRATQ
+879 QQLGIAKAQLRAAQ
-893 ATNLFTKSLYK
+893 ATNIFAKSLYK

-969 SVNGSKKQKDAL
+969 SVDGSKKQKDAL
-981 DELNRTYGNIVD
+981 DELNRTYGDIVD

-998 IVKLRELNGEYASLT
+998 IEKLRELNGEYASLT

-1030 AIKEAYGQRLKTQSE
+1030 AIKEAFGQRLKTQSE

-1054 EERGELT
+1054 EERGKLT

-1068 REYITDLINAGKWNI
+1068 REYITDLINAGKWDI
-1083 DWSKIKDFKL
+1083 DLSKIKDIKF
-1093 DEEGNI
+1093 DEKGDI

-1125 MTQYGYQSKE
+1125 MTQYGYESKAF
-1135 YFWFAGGSGTKGAL
+1135 FWLAGGSGTKGAL

-1155 IDAAGEYNATIKAQN
+1155 IDAASEYNATIKAQN
-1170 ESLADN
+1170 ESLAEN
-1176 DTKYKNAVNSL
+1176 DTKYKKAVDSL

-1211 INANAKAGMLGTG
+1211 INANAKVGLLGAGGTV
-1224 DPTFDVS
+1224 FDVS
-1231 NVIYDPSKVEGEY
+1231 NVVYDPTKVQGEY

-1298 EVERIFAEGSPK
+1298 EVKRIFAEGSPK

-1335 QQHLIVT
+1335 QQHLIIT

-1409 TEALVKALK
+1409 TQALVKALK

-1424 RTYLPADDKK
+1424 RTYLPADTNTNR
-1434 KKGSKS
+1434 GRKS

-1455 EIYKKYESLVKKEG
+1455 EIYKKYEALVKKEG

-1478 QMYGGTLKRL
+1478 QLYGGTLKRL
-1488 NDMGKRFGLSFKMSD
+1488 NDLGRRFGLSFKMSD
-1503 ILDIKELEKGSQ
+1503 ILDVKELEKDSQ
-1515 KIIKIIDTL
+1515 KIIKIIDNL

-1530 KAALELQLKLD
+1530 KAALELQLKWD
-1541 NLNLELLAKQ
+1541 NLKLELLAKQ
-1551 VKEQLKRIADR
+1551 VEEQLKEVADR

-1582 SARAEDIAKSIFG
+1582 RERAEDIAKSIFG

-1611 IVGSV
+1611 IVGTV

-1635 SLREFADKNKAELGE
+1635 ELRKFAEANKKELGE
-1650 MYDKLIK
+1650 MYNKLIK

-1670 QGYLKDLKVAETY
+1670 QGYLKDLKVAETF
-1683 ADKRV
+1683 AEKRV
-1688 KLARETAAKIAE
+1688 NLARDTANKIAE
-1700 IEKLAAAGDIPK
+1700 IDKWVKAGDMSK
-1712 KEAEMLTSGYK
+1712 SEASRLKEGYK
-1723 RREQTEQAKLEWE
+1723 RREQRETAQIEWE

-1748 EDLDHA
+1748 DDLDNA
-1754 STEMLKRMR
+1754 STDMLKRMR
-1763 SGLMQLKSQWG
+1763 GSLIELKSLWG
-1774 KSLNPTELKELQ
+1774 SSLSPTELKELQ
-1786 KRLNEIS
+1786 SRLKELD
-1793 KQLAKSNPFKA
+1793 KQLTKKNPFKA
-1804 LGDAIKQY
+1804 LADAIKQY
-1812 RNMKKYG
+1812 RDMRKNG
-1819 DTLGSKSRDEAEE
+1819 DALGSKNKKEADEKVAIAENE
-1832 KLKNAETLL
+1832 QAMAYNRLEFAKEHGSEAAIESARKQAEAADEGVKKAQNA
-1841 GAAKVSLDF
+1841 A
-1850 AMEKGTTA
+1850 
-1858 QQETA
+1858 
-1863 QRAYDAAKK
+1863 
-1872 SRDEAQEAVLSWKR
+1872 LSWKNVGDI
-1886 LSDWLSLAS
+1886 LKMAG
-1895 EAAGEFIKDMGMVAH
+1895 EQAGEFIKDMGEVAH
-1910 GIADITGALGG
+1910 GIADVTGALGG

-1929 NDIADGLDQVG
+1929 NDIADGLDQIG

-1949 VASGNVL
+1949 AASGNVL
-1956 GIVKSAV
+1956 DIVESAV
-1963 SAIPKLIVGFS
+1963 SAIPKLVVGFS
-1974 SIFNAGRIRR
+1974 SIFNAGKIRR
-1984 ANKEIKRQK
+1984 ANKEINRQK

-2001 TYDRLNNAADKLFG
+2001 AYDRLNNAADKLFG
-2015 RDYISNYNTQ
+2015 RDYISNYNSQ

-2032 QNAYLKQAEAEN
+2032 QAAYLKQAEAEA

-2051 KDAYEGYLKSAQE
+2051 KEAYEGYLNSARE

-2076 VSRMMGSDRASA
+2076 TSRMLGTDRSSA
-2088 AKEFAQSWLEAKASF
+2088 AKEFAQSWLEAKSTFAS
-2103 ANTSDAIKSK
+2103 TSDAIKSK
-2113 YKDMIKSMII
+2113 YKEMIKSMVI

-2196 DSKSTGI
+2196 DNKSTGI

-2240 AIRAQI
+2240 AIRAQ
-2246 VGATSA
+2246 VAGTTSA
-2252 TQTITGGGTVDADT
+2252 TQAISGGGTVDTDS

>member
-1 MDNNLRYGVNFD
+1 MENNLKFGINFD
-13 LDEGAKRAY
+13 LDEGAKRA
-22 ENAAKFLR
+22 EADAKKFLDR
-30 QLELMF
+30 MKLMID
-36 KARPLAIDLKV
+36 ARPLAITI
-47 NSDAV
+47 DA
-52 SKGIL
+52 KGSAAMT
-57 DDEGKLKHKAGSIDA
+57 GGMKAAAGSIDA
-72 LNARIKQ
+72 INQRIRQ
-79 LSDAWNAMAESERIA
+79 LEKEWNGLGEAERIQ
-94 NKATGELTAEA
+94 NKSTGELTDRAKALKE
-105 SKNRDEWARLNAML
+105 EYARLQAIL
-119 KTTHQTLAQ
+119 RTYAQTLRQ
-128 LQQASDAKDKSDQKA
+128 VQQAADTKQKNEEKD
-143 KVEGFRAVARAAQ
+143 
-156 DFAKTLSEVAAA
+156 
-168 ERKYQQE
+168 
-175 TAKEIDKAYKQR
+175 
-187 QKQINEK
+187 
-194 ISQLHR
+194 
-200 EAEAENQMRA
+200 
-210 AQTKSV
+210 
-216 SVGYADLQKRIEAVK
+216 
-231 VLRSQYEAL
+231 
-240 LPSLNAMAQK
+240 
-250 RVSIK
+250 
-255 MEIDKRFEG
+255 
-264 EIQRIQSEI
+264 
-273 NKLGRKMSSVGGAG
+273 
-287 GNIQPY
+287 
-293 LSAINQLRGEI
+293 
-304 DKINQHKIELFN
+304 
-316 NNAIQGQFSRLRS
+316 
-329 EVSKVYTDMQ
+329 
-339 TAERRLASDN
+339 
-349 SLNVALDKQSQKI
+349 
-362 VELHQQI
+362 
-369 AKLDAEFARLN
+369 
-380 SSGKAYNT
+380 
-388 DGSFTTQANAL
+388 
-399 LQQRIALTRQLETAS
+399 
-414 ISAADAQ
+414 
-421 RQREEQLSAAERKRL
+421 
-436 NELRE
+436 
-441 AQVAA
+441 
-446 ERQAKAE
+446 
-453 TDARQKRIAA
+453 
-463 LNAENQANQKAYNDK
+463 
-478 KRQGL
+478 
-483 EIQRALKAEENS
+483 
-495 ISAITAKLQIQ
+495 
-506 QQRLQNA
+506 
-513 KFGSSQF
+513 
-520 NKIAEEVRRL
+520 
-530 SAELDKAR
+530 
-538 AKISSLTKSG
+538 
-548 ESSTKL
+548 L

-619 TRANALFAE
+619 TKANALFAE
-628 IKSFALQSP
+628 IKSFALKSP

-671 VGLGVSMDRVVLA
+671 VGLGVSMDRIVLL
-684 YGQIRAASYL
+684 YGQVRATGYL
-694 RASEVRQLTEMG
+694 RASEVRQATEAG
-706 VPIIEELAKKLSA
+706 IPLVEELAKKLSA

-730 MDMISKRQIPFDMV
+730 MDMISKRQISFDMV

-764 QGNTLYGLWA
+764 QGNTLYRLWA

-796 MKGLIK
+796 MKGFIK
-802 TITNL
+802 TVTDL
-807 MRNWESVAGSIRNVA
+807 MRNWESVAGAIRNVA
-822 IAFGAFKLAAMSARA
+822 IAFGVFKLAAMSARA
-837 SALLFTVAGKEQMIK
+837 SALFFTVAGKEQLIK

-858 ALRREAEAM
+858 ALQREAESM
-867 EKSGLMARLYQK
+867 EKAGRMARYYNK
-879 QQIGIAVAQLRATQ
+879 QQLGIATAQLRAAQ
-893 ATNLFTKSLYK
+893 ATNIFAKSLYK

-913 LGWAVLAITALI
+913 LGWTVLAITALI

-954 FDRSN
+954 FDRGN
-959 FKKLADEAVN
+959 FKKLVDEAVN
-969 SVNGSKKQKDAL
+969 SVDGSKKQKDAL
-981 DELNRTYGNIVD
+981 DELNRTYGDIVD

-998 IVKLRELNGEYASLT
+998 IEKLRELNGEYASLT

-1030 AIKEAYGQRLKTQSE
+1030 AIKEAFGQRLKTQSE

-1054 EERGELT
+1054 EERGKLT

-1068 REYITDLINAGKWNI
+1068 REYITDLINAGKWDI
-1083 DWSKIKDFKL
+1083 DFSKIKDIKF
-1093 DEEGNI
+1093 DEKGDI

-1125 MTQYGYQSKE
+1125 MTQYGYKSKE
-1135 YFWFAGGSGTKGAL
+1135 FFWLAGGSGTKGAL

-1155 IDAAGEYNATIKAQN
+1155 IDAANEYNATIKAQN
-1170 ESLADN
+1170 ESLANN
-1176 DTKYKNAVNSL
+1176 DTKYKEAVDSL

-1211 INANAKAGMLGTG
+1211 INANAKVGLLGAGGTA
-1224 DPTFDVS
+1224 FDVS
-1231 NVIYDPSKVEGEY
+1231 NVVYDPTKVQGEY
-1244 AKYVEQINAQLQVM
+1244 AKYVEQTNAQLQVM

-1298 EVERIFAEGSPK
+1298 EVKRVFAEGSPK

-1368 EHVKALDEAI
+1368 EHVKALYEAI

-1409 TEALVKALK
+1409 TQALVKALK

-1424 RTYLPADDKK
+1424 RTYLPADTNTNR
-1434 KKGSKS
+1434 GRKS

-1447 REIYDKRI
+1447 QEIYDKRI
-1455 EIYKKYESLVKKEG
+1455 EIYKKYEALVKKEG

-1478 QMYGGTLKRL
+1478 QLYSGTLKRL
-1488 NDMGKRFGLSFKMSD
+1488 NDLGKRFGLSFKMSD
-1503 ILDIKELEKGSQ
+1503 IEKDSQ
-1515 KIIKIIDTL
+1515 KIIKIIDNL

-1530 KAALELQLKLD
+1530 KAALELQLKWD
-1541 NLNLELLAKQ
+1541 NLKLELLAKQ
-1551 VKEQLKRIADR
+1551 VEEQLKEVADR

-1582 SARAEDIAKSIFG
+1582 RARAEDIARSIFG

-1611 IVGSV
+1611 IIDSV
-1616 EAVKLPK
+1616 KAVKLPE
-1623 GIINADNIVNFK
+1623 GIISADNLVNFK

-1650 MYDKLIK
+1650 MYNKLIK

-1700 IEKLAAAGDIPK
+1700 IEKLAAAGNIPK
-1712 KEAEMLTSGYK
+1712 KEAEILTSGYK

-1748 EDLDHA
+1748 EDLDNA

-1793 KQLAKSNPFKA
+1793 KQLAKNNPFKA

-1819 DTLGSKSRDEAEE
+1819 DALGSKSRDEAEE

-1863 QRAYDAAKK
+1863 KRTYDAAKK
-1872 SRDEAQEAVLSWKR
+1872 SRDGAQEAVLSWKR
-1886 LSDWLSLAS
+1886 LRDWLSLSS
-1895 EAAGEFIKDMGMVAH
+1895 EAAGEFIKGMGA
-1910 GIADITGALGG
+1910 IASATAEMTGALGG
-1921 SEEDVQFW
+1921 SEEDVKFW
-1929 NDIADGLDQVG
+1929 NDIADGLDQIG
-1940 GAVDDIIKS
+1940 GAVDNIIKS

-1956 GIVKSAV
+1956 GIVKSAI
-1963 SAIPKLIVGFS
+1963 SAIPKLVVGFS
-1974 SIFNAGRIRR
+1974 SIFNAGKIRR
-1984 ANKEIKRQK
+1984 ANKEINRQK

-2001 TYDRLNNAADKLFG
+2001 AYDRLNNAADKLFG
-2015 RDYISNYNTQ
+2015 RDYISNYNSQ

-2032 QNAYLKQAEAEN
+2032 QAAYLKQAEAEA

-2051 KDAYEGYLKSAQE
+2051 KEAYEGYLNSARE

-2076 VSRMMGSDRASA
+2076 TSRMLGTDRSSA
-2088 AKEFAQSWLEAKASF
+2088 AKEFAQSWLEAKSTFAS
-2103 ANTSDAIKSK
+2103 TSDAIKSK
-2113 YKDMIKSMII
+2113 YKEMIKSMVI

-2196 DSKSTGI
+2196 DNKSTGI

-2240 AIRAQI
+2240 AIRAQ
-2246 VGATSA
+2246 VAGTTSA
-2252 TQTITGGGTVDADT
+2252 TQTISSGGTVDADS

>member
-1 MDNNLRYGVNFD
+1 MDNNLKFGINFD
-13 LDEGAKRAY
+13 LDEGAKRA
-22 ENAAKFLR
+22 EADAKKFLDR
-30 QLELMF
+30 MKLMID
-36 KARPLAIDLKV
+36 ARPLAITI
-47 NSDAV
+47 DA
-52 SKGIL
+52 KGSAAMT
-57 DDEGKLKHKAGSIDA
+57 GGMKAAAGSIDA
-72 LNARIKQ
+72 INQRIREIEKRWNG
-79 LSDAWNAMAESERIA
+79 LSEAQRIQ
-94 NKATGELTAEA
+94 NKSTGELTTEA
-105 SKNRDEWARLNAML
+105 KALKEEYARLQAIL
-119 KTTHQTLAQ
+119 RTYAQTLRQ
-128 LQQASDAKDKSDQKA
+128 VQQTADNKQKN
-143 KVEGFRAVARAAQ
+143 E
-156 DFAKTLSEVAAA
+156 
-168 ERKYQQE
+168 
-175 TAKEIDKAYKQR
+175 AKE
-187 QKQINEK
+187 
-194 ISQLHR
+194 
-200 EAEAENQMRA
+200 
-210 AQTKSV
+210 
-216 SVGYADLQKRIEAVK
+216 
-231 VLRSQYEAL
+231 
-240 LPSLNAMAQK
+240 
-250 RVSIK
+250 
-255 MEIDKRFEG
+255 
-264 EIQRIQSEI
+264 
-273 NKLGRKMSSVGGAG
+273 
-287 GNIQPY
+287 
-293 LSAINQLRGEI
+293 
-304 DKINQHKIELFN
+304 
-316 NNAIQGQFSRLRS
+316 
-329 EVSKVYTDMQ
+329 
-339 TAERRLASDN
+339 
-349 SLNVALDKQSQKI
+349 
-362 VELHQQI
+362 
-369 AKLDAEFARLN
+369 
-380 SSGKAYNT
+380 
-388 DGSFTTQANAL
+388 
-399 LQQRIALTRQLETAS
+399 
-414 ISAADAQ
+414 
-421 RQREEQLSAAERKRL
+421 
-436 NELRE
+436 
-441 AQVAA
+441 
-446 ERQAKAE
+446 
-453 TDARQKRIAA
+453 
-463 LNAENQANQKAYNDK
+463 
-478 KRQGL
+478 
-483 EIQRALKAEENS
+483 
-495 ISAITAKLQIQ
+495 
-506 QQRLQNA
+506 
-513 KFGSSQF
+513 
-520 NKIAEEVRRL
+520 
-530 SAELDKAR
+530 
-538 AKISSLTKSG
+538 
-548 ESSTKL
+548 L

-564 NGAMQKQETYLSRLI
+564 NGAMHKQETYLSRLI

-671 VGLGVSMDRVVLA
+671 VGLGVSMDRIVLL
-684 YGQIRAASYL
+684 YGQVRATGYL
-694 RASEVRQLTEMG
+694 RASEVRQATEAG
-706 VPIIEELAKKLSA
+706 IPLVEELAKKLSA

-730 MDMISKRQIPFDMV
+730 MDMISKRQISFDMV

-751 TNKGGIFYDMQIK
+751 TNKGGIFYNMQIK

-802 TITNL
+802 TVTNL

-822 IAFGAFKLAAMSARA
+822 IAFGVFKLAAMSARA
-837 SALLFTVAGKEQMIK
+837 SALLFTVAGKEQLIR

-858 ALRREAEAM
+858 ALQREAESM
-867 EKSGLMARLYQK
+867 EKAGRMARFYNK
-879 QQIGIAVAQLRATQ
+879 QQMGIAVAQLRATQ
-893 ATNLFTKSLYK
+893 ATNFFTKSLYK

-959 FKKLADEAVN
+959 FKKLADEAVHA
-969 SVNGSKKQKDAL
+969 VDGSKKQKDAL

-998 IVKLRELNGEYASLT
+998 IEKLRELNGEYASLT

-1083 DWSKIKDFKL
+1083 DWAKIKDFKF
-1093 DEEGNI
+1093 DKEGNI

-1119 NGILTL
+1119 NDILTL
-1125 MTQYGYQSKE
+1125 MTQYGYKSKE
-1135 YFWFAGGSGTKGAL
+1135 YFWLAGGSGTKGAL

-1155 IDAAGEYNATIKAQN
+1155 IDAAGEYNATIEAQN

-1176 DTKYKNAVNSL
+1176 DTKYKKAVDSL

-1211 INANAKAGMLGTG
+1211 INANAEAGLLGADNTV
-1224 DPTFDVS
+1224 FSVS

-1277 FTAAASWAESHKTEF
+1277 FTAAASWADAHKTEF
-1292 SMINWD
+1292 SLINWG
-1298 EVERIFAEGSPK
+1298 EVERAFAEGSPK

-1368 EHVKALDEAI
+1368 EHVKALDEAV

-1397 LAQQMYAQKIAD
+1397 LAQQMYAQRIAD
-1409 TEALVKALK
+1409 TQELVKALK

-1424 RTYLPADDKK
+1424 RTYLPADNKN
-1434 KKGSKS
+1434 KGCKS

-1455 EIYKKYESLVKKEG
+1455 EIYKKYEALVKKEG

-1478 QMYGGTLKRL
+1478 QMYEGTLKRL
-1488 NDMGKRFGLSFKMSD
+1488 NDLGKRFGLSFKMSD

-1530 KAALELQLKLD
+1530 KAALELQLELD
-1541 NLNLELLAKQ
+1541 NLILELLAKQ
-1551 VKEQLKRIADR
+1551 VEEQLKEVADR
-1562 ISRSKEMQEFYDKI
+1562 VSRSKEMQEFYDKI

-1582 SARAEDIAKSIFG
+1582 RARAEDIAKSIFG

-1616 EAVKLPK
+1616 KAVKLPK

-1635 SLREFADKNKAELGE
+1635 KLRKFAEENKKELGE
-1650 MYDKLIK
+1650 MYDKLKK

-1670 QGYLKDLKVAETY
+1670 QGYLKDLKTAETY

-1688 KLARETAAKIAE
+1688 ELARETAEKIAKINKDAAMGLISKAE
-1700 IEKLAAAGDIPK
+1700 ASI
-1712 KEAEMLTSGYK
+1712 LTSGYK
-1723 RREQTEQAKLEWE
+1723 RREQTEQAKLEWG

-1841 GAAKVSLDF
+1841 GEAKDSLDF
-1850 AMEKGTTA
+1850 AIEKDTTA
-1858 QQETA
+1858 QQEA
-1863 QRAYDAAKK
+1863 AKRAYDAAKK

-1910 GIADITGALGG
+1910 GIADATGALGG

-1956 GIVKSAV
+1956 GIIKSAV

-2015 RDYISNYNTQ
+2015 RDYISNYNSQ

-2032 QNAYLKQAEAEN
+2032 QAAYLKQAEAEA

-2051 KDAYEGYLKSAQE
+2051 KDTYEGFLNSARE

-2076 VSRMMGSDRASA
+2076 TSRMLGTDRSSA
-2088 AKEFAQSWLEAKASF
+2088 AKEFAQSWLEAKSTFAS
-2103 ANTSDAIKSK
+2103 TTDAIKSK
-2113 YKDMIKSMII
+2113 YKEMIKSMVI

-2157 DYLANN
+2157 NYLANN

-2203 AKSVASA
+2203 VKSVASA

-2240 AIRAQI
+2240 AIRAQ
-2246 VGATSA
+2246 VAGTTSA
-2252 TQTITGGGTVDADT
+2252 TQTLSGGGTVDADS

>member
-1 MDNNLRYGVNFD
+1 MDNNLRYGINFD
-13 LDEGAKRAY
+13 LDEGAKHAY
-22 ENAAKFLR
+22 EDAAKFLR

-36 KARPLAIDLKV
+36 KGRPLAIKFDV
-47 NSDAV
+47 DSEAV
-52 SKGIL
+52 TKGFFR
-57 DDEGKLKHKAGSIDA
+57 DGELKHKVGSIDA
-72 LNARIKQ
+72 INARLKE
-79 LSDAWNAMAESERIA
+79 LRARWNEMAESERIA
-94 NKATGELTAEA
+94 NRATGELTAEA
-105 SKNRDEWARLNAML
+105 NKLNREYAQLVAVSR
-119 KTTHQTLAQ
+119 TYGQTLDQ
-128 LQQASDAKDKSDQKA
+128 RQQ
-143 KVEGFRAVARAAQ
+143 
-156 DFAKTLSEVAAA
+156 
-168 ERKYQQE
+168 
-175 TAKEIDKAYKQR
+175 TADTKQR
-187 QKQINEK
+187 NEA
-194 ISQLHR
+194 R
-200 EAEAENQMRA
+200 E
-210 AQTKSV
+210 
-216 SVGYADLQKRIEAVK
+216 
-231 VLRSQYEAL
+231 
-240 LPSLNAMAQK
+240 
-250 RVSIK
+250 
-255 MEIDKRFEG
+255 
-264 EIQRIQSEI
+264 
-273 NKLGRKMSSVGGAG
+273 
-287 GNIQPY
+287 
-293 LSAINQLRGEI
+293 
-304 DKINQHKIELFN
+304 
-316 NNAIQGQFSRLRS
+316 
-329 EVSKVYTDMQ
+329 
-339 TAERRLASDN
+339 
-349 SLNVALDKQSQKI
+349 
-362 VELHQQI
+362 
-369 AKLDAEFARLN
+369 
-380 SSGKAYNT
+380 
-388 DGSFTTQANAL
+388 
-399 LQQRIALTRQLETAS
+399 
-414 ISAADAQ
+414 
-421 RQREEQLSAAERKRL
+421 
-436 NELRE
+436 
-441 AQVAA
+441 
-446 ERQAKAE
+446 
-453 TDARQKRIAA
+453 
-463 LNAENQANQKAYNDK
+463 
-478 KRQGL
+478 
-483 EIQRALKAEENS
+483 
-495 ISAITAKLQIQ
+495 
-506 QQRLQNA
+506 
-513 KFGSSQF
+513 
-520 NKIAEEVRRL
+520 
-530 SAELDKAR
+530 
-538 AKISSLTKSG
+538 
-548 ESSTKL
+548 L

-564 NGAMQKQETYLSRLI
+564 NGAMRKQETYLSRLI

-671 VGLGVSMDRVVLA
+671 VGLGVSMDRIVLL
-684 YGQIRAASYL
+684 YGQVRATGYL
-694 RASEVRQLTEMG
+694 RASEVRQATEAG
-706 VPIIEELAKKLSA
+706 IPLVEELAKKLSA

-730 MDMISKRQIPFDMV
+730 MDMISKRQISFDMV

-802 TITNL
+802 TVTNL
-807 MRNWESVAGSIRNVA
+807 MRNWESVAGTIKNVA
-822 IAFGAFKLAAMSARA
+822 IAFGVFKLAAMSARA
-837 SALLFTVAGKEQMIK
+837 SALVFTVAGKEQLIK

-858 ALRREAEAM
+858 ALRREAESM
-867 EKSGLMARLYQK
+867 EKAGLMARDYSK
-879 QQIGIAVAQLRATQ
+879 QQLGIATAQLRAAQ
-893 ATNLFTKSLYK
+893 ATNIFAKSLYK

-913 LGWAVLAITALI
+913 LGWTVLAITALI
-925 EIFSKAADAVD
+925 EIFSKAADAAD

-969 SVNGSKKQKDAL
+969 AVNGSEKQKDAL

-998 IVKLRELNGEYASLT
+998 IEKLRELNGEYASLT

-1068 REYITDLINAGKWNI
+1068 REYITDLINAGKWDI
-1083 DWSKIKDFKL
+1083 DLSKIKDIKV
-1093 DEEGNI
+1093 DEKGNI

-1119 NGILTL
+1119 DGILTL
-1125 MTQYGYQSKE
+1125 MTQYGYLSKE
-1135 YFWFAGGSGTKGAL
+1135 NFWFAGGSGIKGAL

-1155 IDAAGEYNATIKAQN
+1155 IDAAREYNATIKAQN

-1176 DTKYKNAVNSL
+1176 DTKYKKAVDSL

-1211 INANAKAGMLGTG
+1211 INANAKVGLLGAGGTA
-1224 DPTFDVS
+1224 FDVS
-1231 NVIYDPSKVEGEY
+1231 NVVYDPTKVQGEY

-1277 FTAAASWAESHKTEF
+1277 FTAAASWADAHKTEF
-1292 SMINWD
+1292 SLINWE
-1298 EVERIFAEGSPK
+1298 EVERVFAEGSPK

-1315 NSMKE
+1315 NSMKK
-1320 LQETIASTDP
+1320 LQETIVSADP

-1424 RTYLPADDKK
+1424 RTYLPDDTK
-1434 KKGSKS
+1434 KKGRKS

-1455 EIYKKYESLVKKEG
+1455 EIYKKYEALAKKEG

-1478 QMYGGTLKRL
+1478 QMYEGTRKRL
-1488 NDMGKRFGLSFKMSD
+1488 NDLGERFGLSFKMSD
-1503 ILDIKELEKGSQ
+1503 ILDVKELEKDSQ
-1515 KIIKIIDTL
+1515 KIIKIIDNL

-1541 NLNLELLAKQ
+1541 NLKLELLAKQ
-1551 VKEQLKRIADR
+1551 VEEQLKEVADR

-1582 SARAEDIAKSIFG
+1582 KARAEDIAKSIFG
-1595 GTGSDL
+1595 GTGSNL

-1611 IVGSV
+1611 IIDSV
-1616 EAVKLPK
+1616 KAVKLPE
-1623 GIINADNIVNFK
+1623 GIISADNLVNFK

-1650 MYDKLIK
+1650 MYNKLIK

-1700 IEKLAAAGDIPK
+1700 IEKLAAAGNIPK
-1712 KEAEMLTSGYK
+1712 KEAEILTSGYK

-1819 DTLGSKSRDEAEE
+1819 DTLGSKSRNEAEE

-1863 QRAYDAAKK
+1863 KRAYDAAKK
-1872 SRDEAQEAVLSWKR
+1872 SRDEAQEAVLSWMR
-1886 LSDWLSLAS
+1886 LRDWLSLSS
-1895 EAAGEFIKDMGMVAH
+1895 EAAGEFIKDMGA
-1910 GIADITGALGG
+1910 IASATAEMTGALGG

-1929 NDIADGLDQVG
+1929 NDIADGLDQIG

-1963 SAIPKLIVGFS
+1963 SAIPKLVVGFS
-1974 SIFNAGRIRR
+1974 SIFNAGKIRR
-1984 ANKEIKRQK
+1984 ANKEINRQK

-2001 TYDRLNNAADKLFG
+2001 AYDRLNNAADKLFG
-2015 RDYISNYNTQ
+2015 RDYISNYNSQ

-2032 QNAYLKQAEAEN
+2032 QAAYLKQAEAEA

-2051 KDAYEGYLKSAQE
+2051 KEAYEGYLNSARE

-2076 VSRMMGSDRASA
+2076 TSRMLGTDRSSA
-2088 AKEFAQSWLEAKASF
+2088 AKEFAQSWLEAKSTFAS
-2103 ANTSDAIKSK
+2103 TSDAIKSK
-2113 YKDMIKSMII
+2113 YKEMIKSMVI

-2136 PMWKQVQSLLENNP
+2136 PMWKQVQSLLESNP

-2196 DSKSTGI
+2196 DNKSTGI

-2240 AIRAQI
+2240 AIRAQ
-2246 VGATSA
+2246 VAGTTSA
-2252 TQTITGGGTVDADT
+2252 TQAISGGGTADT
-2266 LVQQHLACLPN
+2266 DCLVQQHLACLPN

>member
-1 MDNNLRYGVNFD
+1 MDNNLKFGINFE
-13 LDEGAKRAY
+13 LDEGAKRA
-22 ENAAKFLR
+22 EADAKKFLDR
-30 QLELMF
+30 MKLMID
-36 KARPLAIDLKV
+36 ARPLAITI
-47 NSDAV
+47 DA
-52 SKGIL
+52 KGSAAMT
-57 DDEGKLKHKAGSIDA
+57 GGMKAAAGSIDA
-72 LNARIKQ
+72 INQRIRQ
-79 LSDAWNAMAESERIA
+79 LEKEWNGLGEAERIQ
-94 NKATGELTAEA
+94 NKSTGELTDRAKALKE
-105 SKNRDEWARLNAML
+105 EYARLQAIL
-119 KTTHQTLAQ
+119 RTYAQTL
-128 LQQASDAKDKSDQKA
+128 
-143 KVEGFRAVARAAQ
+143 
-156 DFAKTLSEVAAA
+156 
-168 ERKYQQE
+168 
-175 TAKEIDKAYKQR
+175 R
-187 QKQINEK
+187 QVQ
-194 ISQLHR
+194 
-200 EAEAENQMRA
+200 
-210 AQTKSV
+210 
-216 SVGYADLQKRIEAVK
+216 
-231 VLRSQYEAL
+231 
-240 LPSLNAMAQK
+240 
-250 RVSIK
+250 
-255 MEIDKRFEG
+255 
-264 EIQRIQSEI
+264 
-273 NKLGRKMSSVGGAG
+273 
-287 GNIQPY
+287 
-293 LSAINQLRGEI
+293 
-304 DKINQHKIELFN
+304 
-316 NNAIQGQFSRLRS
+316 
-329 EVSKVYTDMQ
+329 Q
-339 TAERRLASDN
+339 TADT
-349 SLNVALDKQSQKI
+349 KQK
-362 VELHQQI
+362 
-369 AKLDAEFARLN
+369 N
-380 SSGKAYNT
+380 
-388 DGSFTTQANAL
+388 
-399 LQQRIALTRQLETAS
+399 
-414 ISAADAQ
+414 
-421 RQREEQLSAAERKRL
+421 EEK
-436 NELRE
+436 N
-441 AQVAA
+441 
-446 ERQAKAE
+446 
-453 TDARQKRIAA
+453 
-463 LNAENQANQKAYNDK
+463 
-478 KRQGL
+478 
-483 EIQRALKAEENS
+483 
-495 ISAITAKLQIQ
+495 
-506 QQRLQNA
+506 
-513 KFGSSQF
+513 
-520 NKIAEEVRRL
+520 
-530 SAELDKAR
+530 
-538 AKISSLTKSG
+538 
-548 ESSTKL
+548 L

-579 KRLAVYYSVSSV
+579 KRMAVYYSVRSV

-628 IKSFALQSP
+628 IKSFALKSP

-671 VGLGVSMDRVVLA
+671 VGLGVSMDRIVLL
-684 YGQIRAASYL
+684 YGQVRATGYL
-694 RASEVRQLTEMG
+694 RASEVRQATEAG
-706 VPIIEELAKKLSA
+706 IPLVEELAKKLSA

-730 MDMISKRQIPFDMV
+730 MDMISKRQISFDMV

-802 TITNL
+802 TVTNL

-822 IAFGAFKLAAMSARA
+822 IAFGIFKLAAMSARA
-837 SALLFTVAGKEQMIK
+837 SALLFTVAGKEQLIR

-858 ALRREAEAM
+858 ALQREAEAM
-867 EKSGLMARLYQK
+867 GSAGRMARLYQK
-879 QQIGIAVAQLRATQ
+879 LQMEIAVAQLRATQ
-893 ATNLFTKSLYK
+893 ATNLFAKSWYK

-913 LGWAVLAITALI
+913 LGWVVLAITALI
-925 EIFSKAADAVD
+925 VIFSKAADAVD

-959 FKKLADEAVN
+959 FKKLADEAVHA
-969 SVNGSKKQKDAL
+969 VDGSKKQKDAL

-998 IVKLRELNGEYASLT
+998 IEKLRELNGEYASLT

-1030 AIKEAYGQRLKTQSE
+1030 AIKEAYGQRLKTQGE

-1083 DWSKIKDFKL
+1083 DFSKIKDFKL
-1093 DEEGNI
+1093 DKEGNI

-1105 DGDVKEAERYKEVL
+1105 DGDVKEAERYKDVL
-1119 NGILTL
+1119 NDILTL
-1125 MTQYGYQSKE
+1125 MVQYGYTSKE
-1135 YFWFAGGSGTKGAL
+1135 YFWLAGGSGIKGAL

-1176 DTKYKNAVNSL
+1176 DTKYKNAIDSL

-1211 INANAKAGMLGTG
+1211 INANAEAGLLGADNTV
-1224 DPTFDVS
+1224 FSVS

-1277 FTAAASWAESHKTEF
+1277 FTAAGAWADAHKTEF
-1292 SMINWD
+1292 SLINWE
-1298 EVERIFAEGSPK
+1298 EVERAFAEGSPK

-1315 NSMKE
+1315 NSMKK

-1362 GNNNLK
+1362 GNKNLK
-1368 EHVKALDEAI
+1368 EHVKALDEAV

-1424 RTYLPADDKK
+1424 RTYLPDDDKK
-1434 KKGSKS
+1434 KKGRKA

-1455 EIYKKYESLVKKEG
+1455 EIYKKYEALVKKEG

-1478 QMYGGTLKRL
+1478 QLYSGTLKRL
-1488 NDMGKRFGLSFKMSD
+1488 NDLGKRFGLSFKMSD
-1503 ILDIKELEKGSQ
+1503 ILDVKELEKDSQ
-1515 KIIKIIDTL
+1515 KIIKIIDNL

-1541 NLNLELLAKQ
+1541 NLELELLAKQ
-1551 VKEQLKRIADR
+1551 VEEQLKEVADR

-1576 FDLTGS
+1576 FDMTGS
-1582 SARAEDIAKSIFG
+1582 RARAEDIARSIFG
-1595 GTGSDL
+1595 GTGSNL

-1611 IVGSV
+1611 IIDSV
-1616 EAVKLPK
+1616 KAVKAVKLPE
-1623 GIINADNIVNFK
+1623 GIISADNLVNFK

-1650 MYDKLIK
+1650 MYNKLIK

-1688 KLARETAAKIAE
+1688 KLARDTANKIAE
-1700 IEKLAAAGDIPK
+1700 IDKWVKAGDMSK
-1712 KEAEMLTSGYK
+1712 SEASRLKEGYK
-1723 RREQTEQAKLEWE
+1723 RREQRETAQLEWE

-1748 EDLDHA
+1748 DDLDNA
-1754 STEMLKRMR
+1754 STDMLKRMR
-1763 SGLMQLKSQWG
+1763 GSLIELKSLWG
-1774 KSLNPTELKELQ
+1774 SSLNPTELKELQ
-1786 KRLNEIS
+1786 SRLKELD
-1793 KQLAKSNPFKA
+1793 KQLTKKNPFKA
-1804 LGDAIKQY
+1804 LADAIKQY
-1812 RNMKKYG
+1812 RDMRKNG
-1819 DTLGSKSRDEAEE
+1819 DALGSKNKKEADEKVAIAENE
-1832 KLKNAETLL
+1832 Q
-1841 GAAKVSLDF
+1841 
-1850 AMEKGTTA
+1850 AM
-1858 QQETA
+1858 
-1863 QRAYDAAKK
+1863 AYNRLEFAKK
-1872 SRDEAQEAVLSWKR
+1872 HGSEAAIESARKQAEAADEGVKKAQNAALSWKKVGDI
-1886 LSDWLSLAS
+1886 LKMAG
-1895 EAAGEFIKDMGMVAH
+1895 EQAGEFIKDMGA
-1910 GIADITGALGG
+1910 IASATAEMTGALGG

-1929 NDIADGLDQVG
+1929 NDIADGLDQIG

-1963 SAIPKLIVGFS
+1963 SAIPKLVVGFS
-1974 SIFNAGRIRR
+1974 SIFNAGKIRR
-1984 ANKEIKRQK
+1984 ANKEINRQK
-1993 NLLEQLQY
+1993 SLLEQLQY
-2001 TYDRLNNAADKLFG
+2001 AYDRLNNAADKLFG
-2015 RDYISNYNTQ
+2015 RDYISNYNSQ

-2032 QNAYLKQAEAEN
+2032 QAAYLKQAEAEA

-2051 KDAYEGYLKSAQE
+2051 KEAYEGYLNSARE

-2076 VSRMMGSDRASA
+2076 TSRMLGTDRSSA
-2088 AKEFAQSWLEAKASF
+2088 AKEFAQSWLEAKSTFAS
-2103 ANTSDAIKSK
+2103 TSDAIKSK
-2113 YKDMIKSMII
+2113 YKEMIKSMVI

-2196 DSKSTGI
+2196 DNKSTGI

-2240 AIRAQI
+2240 AIRAQ
-2246 VGATSA
+2246 VAGTTSA
-2252 TQTITGGGTVDADT
+2252 TQTISSGGTVDADS

-2303 GTTSTHGVN
+2303 GTTSSHGVN

>member
-1 MDNNLRYGVNFD
+1 MENNLKFGINFD
-13 LDEGAKRAY
+13 LDEGAKRA
-22 ENAAKFLR
+22 EADAKKFLDR
-30 QLELMF
+30 MKLMID
-36 KARPLAIDLKV
+36 ARPLAITI
-47 NSDAV
+47 DA
-52 SKGIL
+52 KGSAAMT
-57 DDEGKLKHKAGSIDA
+57 GGMKAAAGSIDA
-72 LNARIKQ
+72 IN
-79 LSDAWNAMAESERIA
+79 ERIRQLEKEWNGLGEA
-94 NKATGELTAEA
+94 ERIQNKSTGELTDRAKALKE
-105 SKNRDEWARLNAML
+105 EYARLQAIL
-119 KTTHQTLAQ
+119 RTYAQTLRQ
-128 LQQASDAKDKSDQKA
+128 VQQAADTKQKNEEKD
-143 KVEGFRAVARAAQ
+143 
-156 DFAKTLSEVAAA
+156 
-168 ERKYQQE
+168 
-175 TAKEIDKAYKQR
+175 
-187 QKQINEK
+187 
-194 ISQLHR
+194 
-200 EAEAENQMRA
+200 
-210 AQTKSV
+210 
-216 SVGYADLQKRIEAVK
+216 
-231 VLRSQYEAL
+231 
-240 LPSLNAMAQK
+240 
-250 RVSIK
+250 
-255 MEIDKRFEG
+255 
-264 EIQRIQSEI
+264 
-273 NKLGRKMSSVGGAG
+273 
-287 GNIQPY
+287 
-293 LSAINQLRGEI
+293 
-304 DKINQHKIELFN
+304 
-316 NNAIQGQFSRLRS
+316 
-329 EVSKVYTDMQ
+329 
-339 TAERRLASDN
+339 
-349 SLNVALDKQSQKI
+349 
-362 VELHQQI
+362 
-369 AKLDAEFARLN
+369 
-380 SSGKAYNT
+380 
-388 DGSFTTQANAL
+388 
-399 LQQRIALTRQLETAS
+399 
-414 ISAADAQ
+414 
-421 RQREEQLSAAERKRL
+421 
-436 NELRE
+436 
-441 AQVAA
+441 
-446 ERQAKAE
+446 
-453 TDARQKRIAA
+453 
-463 LNAENQANQKAYNDK
+463 
-478 KRQGL
+478 
-483 EIQRALKAEENS
+483 
-495 ISAITAKLQIQ
+495 
-506 QQRLQNA
+506 
-513 KFGSSQF
+513 
-520 NKIAEEVRRL
+520 
-530 SAELDKAR
+530 
-538 AKISSLTKSG
+538 
-548 ESSTKL
+548 L

-564 NGAMQKQETYLSRLI
+564 NGAMHKQETYLSRLI

-591 FNFISKIRE
+591 FSFISKMRE

-619 TRANALFAE
+619 TKANALFAE
-628 IKSFALQSP
+628 IKSFALKSP

-671 VGLGVSMDRVVLA
+671 VGLGVSMDRIVLL
-684 YGQIRAASYL
+684 YGQVRATGYL
-694 RASEVRQLTEMG
+694 RASEVRQATEAG
-706 VPIIEELAKKLSA
+706 IPLVEELAKKLSA

-730 MDMISKRQIPFDMV
+730 MDMISKRQISFDMV

-802 TITNL
+802 TVTDL
-807 MRNWESVAGSIRNVA
+807 MRNWESVAGTIRNVA

-837 SALLFTVAGKEQMIK
+837 SALVFTVAGKEQLIK

-858 ALRREAEAM
+858 ALQREAESM
-867 EKSGLMARLYQK
+867 EKAGRIARYYSK
-879 QQIGIAVAQLRATQ
+879 QQLWVATAQLRAAQ
-893 ATNLFTKSLYK
+893 ATNIFAKSLYK
-904 LKAAFLSNP
+904 LRAAFLSNP

-969 SVNGSKKQKDAL
+969 AVNGSKKQKDAL
-981 DELNRTYGNIVD
+981 DELNRTYGDIVD

-998 IVKLRELNGEYASLT
+998 IEKLRELNGEYASLT
-1013 QMVEA
+1013 QMIEA

-1023 KHSEKEA
+1023 KYSEKEA
-1030 AIKEAYGQRLKTQSE
+1030 AIKEAFGQRLKTQSE

-1054 EERGELT
+1054 EERGKLT

-1068 REYITDLINAGKWNI
+1068 REYITDLINAGKWDI
-1083 DWSKIKDFKL
+1083 DLSKIKDIKF
-1093 DEEGNI
+1093 DEKGDI

-1125 MTQYGYQSKE
+1125 MTQYGYKSKE
-1135 YFWFAGGSGTKGAL
+1135 FFWLAGGSGTKGAL

-1155 IDAAGEYNATIKAQN
+1155 IDAASEYNATIKAQN

-1176 DTKYKNAVNSL
+1176 DTKYKQAVDSL
-1187 NAYAAA
+1187 NVYAAA

-1211 INANAKAGMLGTG
+1211 INANAKVGLLGAGGTA
-1224 DPTFDVS
+1224 FDVS
-1231 NVIYDPSKVEGEY
+1231 NVVYDPTKVQGEY

-1277 FTAAASWAESHKTEF
+1277 FTAAASWADAHKTEF
-1292 SMINWD
+1292 SLINWE
-1298 EVERIFAEGSPK
+1298 EVERVFAEGSPK

-1320 LQETIASTDP
+1320 LQETILSTDP

-1384 IKRWSRAVQVGGW
+1384 IMRWSRAVQVGGW

-1409 TEALVKALK
+1409 TQALVKALK

-1424 RTYLPADDKK
+1424 RTYLPADTNTNR
-1434 KKGSKS
+1434 GRKS

-1455 EIYKKYESLVKKEG
+1455 EIYKKYEALVKKEG

-1478 QMYGGTLKRL
+1478 QLYGGTLKRL
-1488 NDMGKRFGLSFKMSD
+1488 NDLGKRFGLSFKMSD
-1503 ILDIKELEKGSQ
+1503 ILDVKELEKNSQ
-1515 KIIKIIDTL
+1515 KIIKIIDNL

-1530 KAALELQLKLD
+1530 EAALELQLKWD
-1541 NLNLELLAKQ
+1541 NLKLELLAKQ
-1551 VKEQLKRIADR
+1551 VEEQLKEVADR
-1562 ISRSKEMQEFYDKI
+1562 VSRSKEIREFYDKI
-1576 FDLTGS
+1576 LSTTGNVNMAINLTT
-1582 SARAEDIAKSIFG
+1582 SIFG
-1595 GTGSDL
+1595 ENGQDLNKQIALQINELMQSGEGGIEIGLDVVSDGYNINYKNL
-1601 QALMADEIRQ
+1601 RKLTEEAYKAKKIGDQAYKDLIAIADNGEKELSRIAQEGAKLLLKYDEIAQQRVNIEQEASNQIKALREAEALYLASNATDAEKAAYSKRTNKAVAGVEADRDLKLLKLKDEYLRFFSAIYSLTNKEAKELRSKVREALFKAFQSGAISADELKR
-1611 IVGSV
+1611 
-1616 EAVKLPK
+1616 ELKAV
-1623 GIINADNIVNFK
+1623 DEQFQ
-1635 SLREFADKNKAELGE
+1635 
-1650 MYDKLIK
+1650 KLI
-1657 IADDG
+1657 DDSG
-1662 QKRLANTY
+1662 FAMD
-1670 QGYLKDLKVAETY
+1670 YLKGGFDGLIQRLKDSADEVQSVA
-1683 ADKRV
+1683 A
-1688 KLARETAAKIAE
+1688 
-1700 IEKLAAAGDIPK
+1700 
-1712 KEAEMLTSGYK
+1712 
-1723 RREQTEQAKLEWE
+1723 
-1736 AFKDMPYYVAMF
+1736 
-1748 EDLDHA
+1748 
-1754 STEMLKRMR
+1754 
-1763 SGLMQLKSQWG
+1763 
-1774 KSLNPTELKELQ
+1774 
-1786 KRLNEIS
+1786 EIS
-1793 KQLAKSNPFKA
+1793 KMESPDQISEGQKSFIDKILGKFGDETTGSNFAELFSKTNGNLKEMGALLGKVSHKMGGMANSAGSALAMVDMIIKAVDSTIKGIAQIRDQLNEMRSEDNQ
-1804 LGDAIKQY
+1804 LGGGFWDAFEY
-1812 RNMKKYG
+1812 LENFNKYAASG
-1819 DTLGSKSRDEAEE
+1819 WG
-1832 KLKNAETLL
+1832 KLKSGDVI
-1841 GAAKVSLDF
+1841 GAVADTVSSIISIF
-1850 AMEKGTTA
+1850 GTA
-1858 QQETA
+1858 QA
-1863 QRAYDAAKK
+1863 QR
-1872 SRDEAQEAVLSWKR
+1872 
-1886 LSDWLSLAS
+1886 
-1895 EAAGEFIKDMGMVAH
+1895 
-1910 GIADITGALGG
+1910 
-1921 SEEDVQFW
+1921 
-1929 NDIADGLDQVG
+1929 
-1940 GAVDDIIKS
+1940 
-1949 VASGNVL
+1949 
-1956 GIVKSAV
+1956 
-1963 SAIPKLIVGFS
+1963 
-1974 SIFNAGRIRR
+1974 IRK
-1984 ANKEIKRQK
+1984 ANKEIKRQQE
-1993 NLLEQLQY
+1993 LLKQLEY
-2001 TYDRLNNAADKLFG
+2001 AYGRLEKAADKLFG
-2015 RDYISNYNTQ
+2015 RDYISNYNSQ

-2032 QNAYLKQAEAEN
+2032 QAAYLKQAEAEA

-2051 KDAYEGYLKSAQE
+2051 KETYEGYLNSARE

-2076 VSRMMGSDRASA
+2076 TSRMLGTDRSSA
-2088 AKEFAQSWLEAKASF
+2088 AKEFAQSWLEAKSTFAS
-2103 ANTSDAIKSK
+2103 TSDAIKSK
-2113 YKDMIKSMII
+2113 YKEMIKSMVI

-2196 DSKSTGI
+2196 DNKSTGI

-2240 AIRAQI
+2240 AIRAQ
-2246 VGATSA
+2246 VAGDTSA
-2252 TQTITGGGTVDADT
+2252 TQALSGGGTVDADS